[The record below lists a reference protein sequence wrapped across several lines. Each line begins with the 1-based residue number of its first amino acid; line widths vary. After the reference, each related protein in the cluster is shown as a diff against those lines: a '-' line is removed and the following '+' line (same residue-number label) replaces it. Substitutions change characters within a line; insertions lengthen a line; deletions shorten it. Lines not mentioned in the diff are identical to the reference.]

1 MKSRSS
7 VAAASVLLLAFGLAG
22 CATATGQPGGTS
34 SGAPA
39 PPSDDTGTADVSAAW
54 LDAGR
59 MIGIVTVGSSTCAPL
74 AQEAAVDGQMITV
87 SLVDPDAK
95 ACTHDLVPRA
105 TAIVVPESVDRAEDV
120 TIVVTGAAEGSAE
133 LDGADG
139 LTAGGQTD
147 YAPSAGWNSESEFVV
162 LTWGSSS
169 CAPTVQSVTASG
181 EHALALT
188 FAEFDADQ
196 VCTMDMAPRLV
207 VAGVPD
213 GFGGE
218 DDVSLTLA
226 GGGVSGTTPILGDR

>member
-7 VAAASVLLLAFGLAG
+7 VAAASLLLLAFGLAG
-22 CATATGQPGGTS
+22 CATPTGHPGGTP
-34 SGAPA
+34 SGPAA
-39 PPSDDTGTADVSAAW
+39 PPSAGTGPAGVSAAW

-74 AQEAAVDGQMITV
+74 AEEAAVDGQTITV
-87 SLVDPDAK
+87 SLVDPDAR

-105 TAIVVPESVDRAEDV
+105 TAIVVPEAVDRTEDV
-120 TIVVTGAAEGSAE
+120 TIVLTGAAEGSAE

-139 LTAGGQTD
+139 LTASGQTD
-147 YAPSAGWNSESEFVV
+147 YAPSAGWNSETEFVV

-169 CAPTVQSVTASG
+169 CAPTVQSVTVSD
-181 EHALALT
+181 EHALTLT
-188 FAEFDADQ
+188 FAEFEADQ
-196 VCTMDMAPRLV
+196 VCTMDMAPRLA

-213 GFGGE
+213 GFGDE

>member
-1 MKSRSS
+1 
-7 VAAASVLLLAFGLAG
+7 
-22 CATATGQPGGTS
+22 
-34 SGAPA
+34 
-39 PPSDDTGTADVSAAW
+39 
-54 LDAGR
+54 
-59 MIGIVTVGSSTCAPL
+59 MIGIVTVGSSTCTPL
-74 AQEAAVDGQMITV
+74 AEESAAEGQTITV

-105 TAIVVPESVDRAEDV
+105 TAIVVPEAVDRAEDV

-133 LDGADG
+133 LDGDDG

-169 CAPTVQSVTASG
+169 CAPTVQSVAASG
-181 EHALALT
+181 EHALTLT
-188 FAEFDADQ
+188 FAEFDVDQ
-196 VCTMDMAPRLV
+196 VCTVDMAPRLV

-213 GFGGE
+213 GFGDE
-218 DDVSLTLA
+218 DDVSLTLT